1 MLFQLLVVSCALFAQ
16 SLANDPPPNQP
27 VQVESV
33 DQIHHKFG
41 DEHEMKDEA
50 HIKQHFEDK
59 INVETMTEEQRRF
72 HYFSM
77 HDLNKD
83 GMIDG
88 TEIMKSLTHS
98 HDAVEE
104 EKRGPGNPVA
114 DEDSMVKMIDGVLEQ
129 MDINGD
135 GYIDFAEYM
144 KVGN

>member
-1 MLFQLLVVSCALFAQ
+1 
-16 SLANDPPPNQP
+16 
-27 VQVESV
+27 
-33 DQIHHKFG
+33 
-41 DEHEMKDEA
+41 MKDEA

-59 INVETMTEEQRRF
+59 DQCG
-72 HYFSM
+72 
-77 HDLNKD
+77 DDD
-83 GMIDG
+83 GRA
-88 TEIMKSLTHS
+88 EK
-98 HDAVEE
+98 E